1 MQTKAYWSLLT
12 EDEDIPGHEFH
23 TALIKVANG
32 IEKNTP
38 QNPNML
44 PKINTARMITI
55 GWSFTA
61 SEKIN
66 GTNKFPSINW
76 SNKYKPISK

>member
-1 MQTKAYWSLLT
+1 MLGQAFQTA
-12 EDEDIPGHEFH
+12 F
-23 TALIKVANG
+23 IKVANG

-44 PKINTARMITI
+44 PNIKTASIIMI

-61 SEKIN
+61 SEKII
-66 GTNKFPSINW
+66 GTSKLPSINC
-76 SNKYKPISK
+76 NNR